1 MTSDYNGANAG
12 IAAEDPDTGKTTMV
26 CGVAKMSEK
35 GSISLSLDCR
45 LSIAADQEANKASFT
60 AYAESL
66 GFKVRRLETTPP
78 VYMPKDDP
86 RVTSLSDLYAEI
98 TGVRAEP
105 YTMGGGTYSRE
116 LTRSLTFGPGFPE
129 LAEKPDLPANH
140 GGAHGP
146 DEFMHIPSFF
156 RAFEIYV
163 CAVKALDDVI

>member
-1 MTSDYNGANAG
+1 M
-12 IAAEDPDTGKTTMV
+12 IFCIV
-26 CGVAKMSEK
+26 LIV
-35 GSISLSLDCR
+35 

-60 AYAESL
+60 AYAENL
-66 GFKVRRLETTPP
+66 GFTVRRLETTPP

-98 TGVRAEP
+98 TGTRLEP

-116 LTRSLTFGPGFPE
+116 LTRSLTFGPGFPD

-140 GGAHGP
+140 GGAHSP